1 MVLSI
6 IHTSKLNYFEF
17 YIVVIL
23 EVLLFYL
30 FEELFIRYICIFFVW
45 TYMKIFYR
53 ELVTSKIQMFITIT
67 ALFDMNLG
75 DDSRILE
82 RQQGHD
88 PRGQYIQTDSDDAL

>member
-1 MVLSI
+1 
-6 IHTSKLNYFEF
+6 
-17 YIVVIL
+17 
-23 EVLLFYL
+23 
-30 FEELFIRYICIFFVW
+30 
-45 TYMKIFYR
+45 MKIFYR